1 MNKVVLI
8 GRITKDPE
16 VRYTQSGAAVS
27 SFVLAVNRDYKD
39 NAGNTPT
46 DFISCVAWEQQ
57 AEFIANYIKKGYL
70 IAVSGSIQVRSF
82 QNQQGQDRVITE
94 VIIDRVKN
102 LTPKEQVKEPQ
113 TRPNPNSK
121 AKLNGQPVDFVPN
134 DNDLPF

>member
-1 MNKVVLI
+1 MNIATLI
-8 GRITKDPE
+8 GRLTKDPE
-16 VRYTQSGAAVS
+16 IRYTQQGTAVV
-27 SFVLAVNRDYKD
+27 SFVLAVDRDYKD
-39 NAGNTPT
+39 ESGNTPT
-46 DFISCVAWEQQ
+46 DFISCVAWRQQ